1 MVMKDNIYSV
11 GYINS
16 YIQNMFSQ
24 DILLRSVYVRGE
36 VSNVTYH
43 PSGHIYFTMKDKSG
57 TLQCVM
63 FAGKRKTGLKF
74 TLKEGQQIV
83 CLGSVTIYE
92 PRGQYQLMVS
102 SIVLDG
108 EGILYERF
116 EQLKKE
122 LYEMGMFSDEY
133 KKPIPK
139 YATRIGIVTASTG
152 AAIQDIINISHRR
165 NPYVQL
171 YLYPA
176 IVQGDGAQASIV
188 NGIRALDEMSLDV
201 IIVGRG
207 GGSIEDLWGFNE
219 ESVARAIFECNT
231 PIVSAVGH
239 ETDTT
244 IADYVADLR
253 APTPS
258 AAAELTVFSYE
269 EFEGKISELG
279 QNFQR
284 AMTNCIT
291 SKKSQLS
298 RAKLIVERLSPAY
311 NIEKKR
317 TNLIYAEEKLHELM
331 LRKLDVRKHTYEILL
346 EQMKGASPLEK
357 LSKGYA
363 YLEGSDKKAI
373 KSVINV
379 QKDDEVL
386 MHLRDGHIKAKV
398 LEVSA
403 NE

>member
-1 MVMKDNIYSV
+1 MKNENIYSV

-43 PSGHIYFTMKDKSG
+43 PSGHIYFTMKDKLG
-57 TLQCVM
+57 TLNCVM
-63 FAGKRKTGLKF
+63 FSGKKKAGLKF
-74 TLKEGQQIV
+74 NLKEGQQIISF
-83 CLGSVTIYE
+83 GSVTIYG
-92 PRGQYQLMVS
+92 PRGQYQLMAS

-108 EGILYERF
+108 EGQLYERF

-122 LYEMGMFSDEY
+122 LEEMGMFSKEY

-139 YATRIGIVTASTG
+139 YAKKIGIVTAQTG
-152 AAIQDIINISHRR
+152 AAIQDIINISRRR

-171 YLYPA
+171 YLFPA
-176 IVQGDGAQASIV
+176 IVQGDGAATSIV
-188 NGIRALDEMSLDV
+188 NGIRALDRYGVDV

-219 ESVARAIFECNT
+219 EIVARAIFECNT

-258 AAAELTVFSYE
+258 AAAELTVFSITDLDNNLE
-269 EFEGKISELG
+269 ELAYKLEKNIMGRLDIEKSKLE
-279 QNFQR
+279 R
-284 AMTNCIT
+284 ARLMVD
-291 SKKSQLS
+291 
-298 RAKLIVERLSPAY
+298 KLNPAY
-311 NIEKKR
+311 NIDRKR
-317 TNLIYAEEKLHELM
+317 TNLIYYDEKLRELM
-331 LRKLDVRKHTYEILL
+331 NQVLVKKKHTYSLLL
-346 EQMKGASPLEK
+346 EQMKGISPLEK

-363 YLEGSDKKAI
+363 FAENENGKPL
-373 KSVINV
+373 KSV
-379 QKDDEVL
+379 DS
-386 MHLRDGHIKAKV
+386 IKADDIITLYLKDGQLKTKV
-398 LEVSA
+398 TEVKRS
-403 NE
+403 